1 MFYNGIDINI
11 INPDKFN
18 NGDVVRIKGG
28 LSEGEIFT
36 VKEKT
41 DEFFPIKN
49 NNYEEIYHVN
59 SDERPYGLTMR
70 SGNLELIRRNVPY
83 NYNEY
88 MESVINGYDVT
99 NEPMFRVGDV
109 INIGD
114 SETLYSIE
122 ECIEVESDFH
132 KEWKYKLSDT
142 NLGYT
147 SYIPGLISESDIT
160 FRWHDNDLE
169 KMFNESSDF
178 NLPAWRGEIYNFF
191 MFFDRYQRVSL
202 EPDAAVN
209 YHEMEEF
216 KNHTI
221 PPIRMWHILRSHS
234 IFARVNDVIKSKEN
248 SHIIA
253 EKINIDIVDVI
264 RFSKDFQD
272 KIISR
277 NTTNTTYGNELKD
290 LMIPKFTKEEE
301 IFANIIDRLDTSNK
315 GIKDHYPYKLTN
327 LQIMDAIREAY
338 NNARKIG
345 KKKINT
351 SNNSSDENPDA
362 SYKGKQL
369 YEGYSGK
376 YNLVI
381 QFIYNFDYDFVETA
395 YPVRMNNNV
404 KKH

>member
-1 MFYNGIDINI
+1 
-11 INPDKFN
+11 
-18 NGDVVRIKGG
+18 
-28 LSEGEIFT
+28 
-36 VKEKT
+36 
-41 DEFFPIKN
+41 
-49 NNYEEIYHVN
+49 
-59 SDERPYGLTMR
+59 
-70 SGNLELIRRNVPY
+70 
-83 NYNEY
+83 

-178 NLPAWRGEIYNFF
+178 NLPSWRGEIYNFF

-248 SHIIA
+248 THIIA

-277 NTTNTTYGNELKD
+277 NTTNTTYGNKLKD

-338 NNARKIG
+338 SNARKIG